1 MRRPPAKTL
10 SPALMQIYV
19 LMAFHKASDM
29 YTFFNIS
36 FEAANGKE
44 VVVVVVV
51 VVDVV
56 VVVIFVVAS

>member
-19 LMAFHKASDM
+19 LMTFHKASDM

-51 VVDVV
+51 VDVV